1 MYRVRLV
8 LVLLVLVSTTLT
20 GLQDAFNSVKVAETL
35 LQKLAVSTQL
45 AYVVF
50 GALAIPAILAKLR
63 AAKWALIA
71 WAIASTAT
79 AALATYAWGEAGLGA
94 TLAAG
99 AGAAG
104 LTALVVWGGIA
115 SART

>member
-20 GLQDAFNSVKVAETL
+20 GPPDAFNTMQVAHTL
-35 LQKLAVSTQL
+35 LQKLAVSTQV

-50 GALAIPAILAKLR
+50 GALAIPAILAKHR

-71 WAIASTAT
+71 WAISTTAT
-79 AALATYAWGEAGLGA
+79 AALATYVWGEAGLGT
-94 TLAAG
+94 TLASG
-99 AGAAG
+99 VGAAG
-104 LTALVVWGGIA
+104 LGALVVWGGIA